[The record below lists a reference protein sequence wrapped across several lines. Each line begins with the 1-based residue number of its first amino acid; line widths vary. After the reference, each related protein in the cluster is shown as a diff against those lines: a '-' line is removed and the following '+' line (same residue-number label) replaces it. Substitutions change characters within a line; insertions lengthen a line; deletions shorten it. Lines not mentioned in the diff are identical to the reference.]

1 MKLFVTSLAVLAALC
16 LHIEAKTFTR
26 CGLVNELKK
35 QNFPKN
41 ILRDW
46 VCVIEAV
53 SSRRTDAIGPR
64 KTDGSRDHGLF
75 QISDR
80 FFCSS
85 SSRPGK
91 TCHVTCAD
99 LRTDDITKA
108 ANCAKSIY
116 KDHGFNTWSVWKNS
130 CKGKPLPDISRC

>member
-26 CGLVNELKK
+26 CGLG
-35 QNFPKN
+35 
-41 ILRDW
+41 W
-46 VCVIEAV
+46 CVIEAV

-91 TCHVTCAD
+91 TCHATCAD

-116 KDHGFNTWSVWKNS
+116 KDHGFNTWPVWKNS